1 MKTCFQISR
10 DFSRIFI
17 LLEMVLH
24 SIQFCQE
31 EGKVKIDTVTV
42 HIYSMTGSC
51 FYIDKLPELITITYY
66 LLAYTS
72 LCPLKV

>member
-17 LLEMVLH
+17 LLEMALH
-24 SIQFCQE
+24 SIQFCQK

-42 HIYSMTGSC
+42 YISSMTGSC
-51 FYIDKLPELITITYY
+51 FYINKLPRIHNNN
-66 LLAYTS
+66 
-72 LCPLKV
+72 